1 MKHICRTFLF
11 TVAFLS
17 CMLQDALAQVNVR
30 EVLITE
36 ETVTSMTTQ
45 YLQQLYQ
52 GVNQQIEIP
61 DNPWKDAWIMKAWIV
76 YNELERR
83 AGNVAASG
91 DEPITTIVGESFI
104 LQYEHPD
111 ETLEPYAK
119 LLIESGV
126 MEEVVTDL
134 ENTFQLPQPILIRFT
149 SGKPGPLYYQG
160 VINMTYEFL
169 LSNHQVISATGYAE
183 NEDELVLTLLN
194 LVEFV
199 LYHEVGHALVDML
212 DIPVLGKEEDAVDGF
227 AAVVASAFELDV
239 VALTAADIFNLN
251 TSIQVN
257 TEISPAAFWDS
268 HSLDQQRMY
277 SIICMIYGSDPGS
290 YSTLLNDVGMP
301 SEKESECVYNF
312 QEISR
317 NWVRLI
323 SDYIRD

>member
-1 MKHICRTFLF
+1 MKHTIGM
-11 TVAFLS
+11 VA
-17 CMLQDALAQVNVR
+17 MLVSLLVGVTEDAISQVNIR

-36 ETVTSMTTQ
+36 ETVTSMSTE
-45 YLQQLYQ
+45 YLQQVYQ
-52 GVNQQIEIP
+52 AVNQQIEIP

-83 AGNVAASG
+83 AGNVTAAAE
-91 DEPITTIVGESFI
+91 EPVTTVVGESFI
-104 LQYEHPD
+104 LQYEPPD
-111 ETLEPYAK
+111 ETLAPYAT
-119 LLIESGV
+119 LLMESGV

-169 LSNHQVISATGYAE
+169 LSNHEIIAATGYAE
-183 NEDELVLTLLN
+183 TEDELVLTLLN

-212 DIPVLGKEEDAVDGF
+212 DLPVLGKEEDAVDGF
-227 AAVVASAFELDV
+227 AAVVASAFDLDV

-251 TSIQVN
+251 TSIQVSN
-257 TEISPAAFWDS
+257 EISPAAFWDS

-277 SIICMIYGSDPGS
+277 SIICMIYGSDPNA
-290 YSTLLNDVGMP
+290 YSSLLNDVGMP
-301 SEKESECVYNF
+301 SEKESECVYSF
-312 QEISR
+312 QETSR

-323 SDYIRD
+323 ADYIKQ

>member
-1 MKHICRTFLF
+1 MKHTIGM
-11 TVAFLS
+11 VATLVT
-17 CMLQDALAQVNVR
+17 LLVGVTQDAISQVNIR

-36 ETVTSMTTQ
+36 ETVTSMSTE
-45 YLQQLYQ
+45 YLQQVYQ

-83 AGNVAASG
+83 AGNVAAAAE
-91 DEPITTIVGESFI
+91 EPVTTVVGESFI
-104 LQYEHPD
+104 LQYEPPD
-111 ETLEPYAK
+111 ETLAPYAN
-119 LLIESGV
+119 LLMESGV

-169 LSNHQVISATGYAE
+169 LSNHEIIAATGYAE
-183 NEDELVLTLLN
+183 TEDELVLTLLN

-212 DIPVLGKEEDAVDGF
+212 DLPVLGKEEDAVDGF
-227 AAVVASAFELDV
+227 AAVVASAFDLDV

-251 TSIQVN
+251 TSIQVSN
-257 TEISPAAFWDS
+257 EISPAAFWDS

-277 SIICMIYGSDPGS
+277 SIICMIYGSDPNG
-290 YSTLLNDVGMP
+290 YSSLLNDVGMP
-301 SEKESECVYNF
+301 SEKESECVYSF

-317 NWVRLI
+317 NWIRLI
-323 SDYIRD
+323 ADYIKQ

>member
-1 MKHICRTFLF
+1 MKHTIGM
-11 TVAFLS
+11 VATLVT
-17 CMLQDALAQVNVR
+17 LLVGVTQDAISQVNIR

-36 ETVTSMTTQ
+36 ETVTSMSTE
-45 YLQQLYQ
+45 YLQQVYQ

-83 AGNVAASG
+83 AGNVVAAAE
-91 DEPITTIVGESFI
+91 EPVTTVVGESFI
-104 LQYEHPD
+104 LQYEPPD
-111 ETLEPYAK
+111 ETLAPYAN
-119 LLIESGV
+119 LLMESGV

-169 LSNHQVISATGYAE
+169 LSNHEIIAATGYAE
-183 NEDELVLTLLN
+183 TEDELVLTLLN

-212 DIPVLGKEEDAVDGF
+212 DLPVLGKEEDAVDGF
-227 AAVVASAFELDV
+227 AAVVASAFDLDV

-251 TSIQVN
+251 TSIQVSN
-257 TEISPAAFWDS
+257 EISPAAFWDS

-277 SIICMIYGSDPGS
+277 SIICMIYGSNPNA
-290 YSTLLNDVGMP
+290 YSSLLNDVGMP
-301 SEKESECVYNF
+301 SEKEAECVYSF
-312 QEISR
+312 QETSR
-317 NWVRLI
+317 NWIRLI
-323 SDYIRD
+323 ADYIKQ